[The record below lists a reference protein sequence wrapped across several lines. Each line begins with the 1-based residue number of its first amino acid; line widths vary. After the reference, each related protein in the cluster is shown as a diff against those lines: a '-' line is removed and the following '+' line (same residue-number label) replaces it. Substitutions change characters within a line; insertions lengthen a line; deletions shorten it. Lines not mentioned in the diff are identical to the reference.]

1 MIKKIIFPLAENK
14 GLDSLLAEH
23 FGRAPYFLLVEV
35 DEAGKVISHRLIS
48 NTGEHFG
55 GSGHA
60 HDTILEQKPD
70 YIVVYGMGPRGLA
83 SMENAGVTV
92 LKATTSRMTDL
103 LQAFREGRLEELSEG
118 YHQSRRCH

>member
-1 MIKKIIFPLAENK
+1 MSKKIIFPVAESK
-14 GLDSLLAEH
+14 GLDSPLAEH

-35 DEAGKVISHRLIS
+35 DEAGEIISHRLVS

-55 GSGHA
+55 GRGHA

-83 SMENAGVTV
+83 SMKDSGVTV
-92 LKATTSRMTDL
+92 LKATASCASDL
-103 LQAFREGRLEELSEG
+103 LQAFREGRLEVLSEG
-118 YHQSRRCH
+118 CHQARRCH